1 MSGSELKKI
10 STRCNTTY
18 LASGLNSLD
27 GSSFCVGVSYGGSN
41 GGVAS
46 YSNLS
51 VYACRLYT
59 RCLTITEVNKN
70 YHESVNYHNYLNN
83 KN

>member
-1 MSGSELKKI
+1 MSGGGLTKK
-10 STRCNTTY
+10 STKCNTTY
-18 LASGLNSLD
+18 LTSGLNSLS
-27 GSSFCVGVSYGGSN
+27 GSSFCVGASYGGV
-41 GGVAS
+41 GLPL
-46 YSNLS
+46 YSSMS

-59 RCLTITEVNKN
+59 RCLSTTEVDKN